1 MKPCLLLV
9 ALSAALSAQTWIEGD
24 VVNAVTGAPLAGA
37 YVNTTG
43 ARPASIPVSDAAGHF
58 RVAAPASGRLDL
70 TVSRTGFL
78 MNRAVLVSTRPG
90 SKPPPS
96 IRIPLTPQAVIT
108 GKVEDEDG
116 FPVSGA
122 TVAALHYRFLDG
134 VRQLSVVANWESTDD
149 LGEYRVARLPA
160 GNYYLWVMPLSANTW
175 DARYLPEYYPGAI
188 QVGQAVQLE
197 VQPGQE
203 RSGIDFHVVRRAGT
217 AVSGR
222 VVLPAGTKLTDVQA
236 LELVSSNL
244 RMYTIYSRWIDRTDG
259 TFQFPHVPPGSYTL
273 RSPPGNS
280 KPSPGEL
287 RGEISVEVGNA
298 DLPGTNLPLYPVRPV
313 DFAGSVSFFGTTK
326 PGPMTVGLRD
336 NFGNVLTTRSNDDG
350 SFVLKGVTPGHY
362 SVSTSR
368 VRENNETLIP
378 DRIISAMLGEK
389 EVYPQGFP
397 ITGGPME
404 PLRITQASEVATVSG
419 KVENAAGKPQL
430 VMVVLVSVPGGI
442 RTSADT
448 GLDGRFSAGV
458 VTLGEQRI
466 YATTDPESLQGPAYL
481 RAHQGDFPPL
491 HLLESCTP
499 EITLKLGR

>member
-9 ALSAALSAQTWIEGD
+9 ALGAALPAQTWIEGD
-24 VVNAVTGAPLAGA
+24 VVNAVTGAPIAGA

-43 ARPASIPVSDAAGHF
+43 ARPASILVSDASGHF
-58 RVAAPASGRLDL
+58 RIATPASGRIDL

-78 MNRAVLVSTRPG
+78 MNRAILVSTQPG
-90 SKPPPS
+90 SPPPPS

-122 TVAALHYRFLDG
+122 TVAALHYRFSNG

-160 GNYYLWVMPLSANTW
+160 GSYYLWVMPRSANTW
-175 DARYLPEYYPGAI
+175 DPRYLPEYYPGTI
-188 QVGQAVQLE
+188 QADQAVQLE

-203 RSGIDFHVVRRAGT
+203 RSGIDFRVVRSVGAV
-217 AVSGR
+217 VSGR
-222 VVLPAGTKLTDVQA
+222 IVLPAGTKLTNVQTPS
-236 LELVSSNL
+236 LVSNNL
-244 RMYTIYSRWIDRTDG
+244 PPYTIYGTWINRTDG
-259 TFQFPHVPPGSYTL
+259 AFQFPHVPPGSYTL
-273 RSPPGNS
+273 QSPPGNS
-280 KPSPGEL
+280 KPSLGEL
-287 RGEISVEVGNA
+287 RGEIPVEVGNA
-298 DLPGTNLPLYPVRPV
+298 DLPGTNLPLYSVRPV
-313 DFAGSVSFFGTTK
+313 DFTGSVSFFGTTK

-350 SFVLKGVTPGHY
+350 SFVLKGVIPGHY

-389 EVYPQGFP
+389 EVYPQGFV

-404 PLRITQASEVATVSG
+404 PLRITQASEVAMVSG
-419 KVENAAGKPQL
+419 KVVDATGKPQL

-442 RTSADT
+442 RTSAYT
-448 GLDGRFSAGV
+448 GLDGKFSAGV
-458 VTLGEQRI
+458 VTLGEHRI
-466 YATTDPESLQGPAYL
+466 YATTDPDSLENPAYL
-481 RAHQGDFPPL
+481 LAHQNDFPPL
-491 HLLESCTP
+491 HLLEGRNP
-499 EITLKLGR
+499 EITLKLGQ